1 MSFSLILNIIWSL
14 AVYFDLEVQF
24 GSDFLSLTWTNLNLL
39 ILILRLTLILKWLMA
54 LTTDIVH
61 DVDIKLSLYLN
72 LDFIFGYPSSG
83 LDLKKFKSV

>member
-61 DVDIKLSLYLN
+61 DVDIKISLYFI
-72 LDFIFGYPSSG
+72 LDLMFGYPS
-83 LDLKKFKSV
+83 